1 MEAVGN
7 SYSLGQKSRV
17 IFPWSVKDNNIVVVY
32 YSAFVLYIVLDARQT
47 FIIENTRILM
57 DFIF

>member
-7 SYSLGQKSRV
+7 SYSLGQRV
-17 IFPWSVKDNNIVVVY
+17 IFTWSMKDNNIDVVY

-47 FIIENTRILM
+47 FIIKNTRIVM
-57 DFIF
+57 DFFF

>member
-1 MEAVGN
+1 
-7 SYSLGQKSRV
+7 
-17 IFPWSVKDNNIVVVY
+17 VKDNNIVVVY